1 MVKLKIK
8 FQKLRRF
15 IDMGN
20 LIKTAIKVK
29 EFIGSNKKE
38 LFISASFIL
47 MAFIAFGLGRMSALE
62 EQKYPIW
69 FEEVGEE
76 KITTAKSQIVNN
88 ETQIEKVLVG
98 SKNSD
103 IYYYTWCSGVKRI
116 KQENKIYF
124 SSKQEAEK
132 LGYKPA
138 SNCEG
143 L

>member
-1 MVKLKIK
+1 MVDIIYFMEKIK
-8 FQKLRRF
+8 
-15 IDMGN
+15 
-20 LIKTAIKVK
+20 KVK
-29 EFIGSNKKE
+29 EFIGRNKKE

-47 MAFIAFGLGRMSALE
+47 IAFIAFGLGRMSTLD

-88 ETQIEKVLVG
+88 ETQVDKVLVG
-98 SKNSD
+98 SRNSD
-103 IYYYTWCSGVKRI
+103 IYYYTWCSGAKRI

-132 LGYKPA
+132 AGYKSA
-138 SNCEG
+138 GNCEG